1 MDRTVRRFLIGT
13 LFVTGFS
20 GSGLAADL
28 SNGSAP
34 APEPI
39 VQSSPWTFALGAYAF
54 IPLSVQGSSTVNGG
68 TVDLDLGPNEIFN
81 LFQFAISGRF
91 EGWRDLGKGD
101 GSAFGFV
108 LDGQYVNLGDTLK
121 NVGPLGSGKVDIDVR
136 QGIVDMLAGYRFPT
150 IGRGSETGTS
160 LDIDLTAGAR
170 YNFLRQKIDVTPG
183 LPAPLTAN
191 LGGDKHWLEPVI
203 GARGTL
209 HLNPK
214 WDLVLKGDLAG
225 FGVAGDSL
233 TWSVTGLAAWEA
245 WDKTSLR
252 FGYRVYDM
260 DYSTGSGSD
269 RFALDV
275 TEHGPFL
282 GISRKF

>member
-1 MDRTVRRFLIGT
+1 MRRFLTGT

-20 GSGLAADL
+20 GAGLAADL

-34 APEPI
+34 TPEPI

-81 LFQFAISGRF
+81 LFQFAISGRI

-150 IGRGSETGTS
+150 IGRGSETGTGWNRS
-160 LDIDLTAGAR
+160 S
-170 YNFLRQKIDVTPG
+170 V
-183 LPAPLTAN
+183 PAAP
-191 LGGDKHWLEPVI
+191 
-203 GARGTL
+203 
-209 HLNPK
+209 
-214 WDLVLKGDLAG
+214 
-225 FGVAGDSL
+225 F
-233 TWSVTGLAAWEA
+233 
-245 WDKTSLR
+245 TSIR
-252 FGYRVYDM
+252 
-260 DYSTGSGSD
+260 SGILS
-269 RFALDV
+269 
-275 TEHGPFL
+275 
-282 GISRKF
+282 